1 LPDLKAATAFEKSAG
16 HVRFELGEPF
26 VALGVSDMRGLA
38 AAPVMQLAG
47 KSLEMEQGA
56 QLNGLGQGLHADL
69 DLRGAAGKPAD
80 ARVVPF
86 SLTLSLLGSRSIAF
100 APVADMNTF

>member
-1 LPDLKAATAFEKSAG
+1 MVASGILSVPASLSVIITCVRTA
-16 HVRFELGEPF
+16 FELGEPF

-56 QLNGLGQGLHADL
+56 QLNGLGQGLHAEL

-80 ARVVPF
+80 AADWRLNPAEH
-86 SLTLSLLGSRSIAF
+86 TLFRL
-100 APVADMNTF
+100 